1 MIRQIIEIDENK
13 CNGCGLCKTACH
25 EGAIDIID
33 GVAKLVRD
41 DYCDGFGDCLPACPM
56 NAISFIKK
64 DTLPYDEEA
73 VNKAKA
79 NSFSCPS
86 TKEIKLSREIS
97 KKSTLENWP
106 IQIKLASTTSKF
118 FNNQDLLIAADCTAF
133 SYSNFHNDFLKN
145 KVCLIGCPKLDSIDY
160 SIKLTDILSN
170 NNINNITVVRMEV
183 PCCGGIEMAIKR
195 AIKNSQKNIS
205 LDIITIS
212 TSGEIL

>member
-1 MIRQIIEIDENK
+1 MIRQIIKIDENK

-56 NAISFIKK
+56 NAISLIKK

-86 TKEIKLSREIS
+86 TKEIKLSREIK

-133 SYSNFHNDFLKN
+133 SYANFHNDFLKN